1 MDVDTISNLI
11 SSLGFPI
18 VVCGA
23 MFWTMNK
30 NTETHKEEMEKMTEA
45 LNNNTTIITK
55 LYEQFTNGSHS

>member
-1 MDVDTISNLI
+1 MDVETISNLI

-23 MFWTMNK
+23 MFWLMNK

-55 LYEQFTNGSHS
+55 LYEQFTNGSRS